1 MLCYYSLCLFLKT
14 SFKIF
19 HIYGKQI
26 GNKFPDRVSLEE
38 TDIEYRR
45 IVVFI
50 DTESIIL
57 LVCFFFFFLWTY
69 HELSEKALATHSSV
83 LAWKIPWSEE
93 PGRLPWVAQSWTW
106 LKRLS
111 SSSSHEPWIKPN
123 TVGTIVSTT
132 TSFTHWQNLH
142 SPRDIQET

>member
-19 HIYGKQI
+19 HIYRKQI

-57 LVCFFFFFLWTY
+57 LLFFFFFFFFEHYKKCFKKRKTI
-69 HELSEKALATHSSV
+69 LACR
-83 LAWKIPWSEE
+83 LREN
-93 PGRLPWVAQSWTW
+93 RLPARCGPWGRNQPTPIVMFPVMKSAM
-106 LKRLS
+106 K
-111 SSSSHEPWIKPN
+111 SHKAE
-123 TVGTIVSTT
+123 
-132 TSFTHWQNLH
+132 
-142 SPRDIQET
+142 